1 MLSAIAP
8 WPAVFGAGLIAG
20 LTSVG
25 MTRWR
30 NGRRPGQVLP
40 DTRPRGTTPGAIVR
54 DGTLGNGPNGRSPS
68 WPDGVVSAADRD
80 VLPPAEQSKLGRS
93 PAVTRLTAADHEPGG
108 AGLRISLLGPLS
120 VNGKSG
126 ALLPARSELLVAL
139 AVNGRGGLS
148 IRQLCRLLGPDAGHA
163 RASDAV
169 RQLIVRT
176 RRTLGAPPEGRQW
189 IEHLGH
195 GRYALHPSAMVDLRE
210 FEALASGALR
220 SGPISSGSSD
230 GLAMAL
236 ATALD
241 LIRGQPFAD
250 CYYWWLDHEVIAAAT
265 ASIVEVAATLAGL
278 LLAAGDPVGAAR
290 AARTGLTADPAAE
303 RLWRAVLRAEHAAG
317 NGAGMREA
325 WQRLAGAVAD
335 VAADGELERSTV
347 ALYRELL
354 GAGLEPAVDDR
365 S

>member
-1 MLSAIAP
+1 MLSATAP

-20 LTSVG
+20 LTSVR
-25 MTRWR
+25 MARWR
-30 NGRRPGQVLP
+30 SGRRPGQVLP
-40 DTRPRGTTPGAIVR
+40 DARPRGTAPDGMVR
-54 DGTLGNGPNGRSPS
+54 VGTLGNGTSGRSTS
-68 WPDGVVSAADRD
+68 WPDGVLSAAGRD
-80 VLPPAEQSKLGRS
+80 ALPPAEQSKLGRS
-93 PAVTRLTAADHEPGG
+93 PAVTRLTAAGHEQDG

-126 ALLPARSELLVAL
+126 ALLPAQSELLVAL

-148 IRQLCRLLGPDAGHA
+148 IRQLCRLLGPDAGRA
-163 RASDAV
+163 RPSDAV

-176 RRTLGAPPEGRQW
+176 RRTLGAPPGGRQW

-195 GRYALHPSAMVDLRE
+195 GRYALHPDAIVDLRE
-210 FEALASGALR
+210 FEALASGGIR
-220 SGPISSGSSD
+220 PSSSD
-230 GLAMAL
+230 GLAKAL

-250 CYYWWLDHEVIAAAT
+250 CYYWWLDHDVIAT
-265 ASIVEVAATLAGL
+265 VTVSIVEVAATLASL

-317 NGAGMREA
+317 NRAGMREA
-325 WQRLAGAVAD
+325 WQRLTGAVAD
-335 VAADGELERSTV
+335 VAADGEPERSTV
-347 ALYRELL
+347 TLYRELL
-354 GAGLEPAVDDR
+354 GAGLKPAVDDR